1 MSKNAKIVRINDGFF
16 YAVVFA
22 YTIVMFLF
30 GLLLFELVLLLTMEL
45 YSRISDW
52 WWKFRF
58 NGRID

>member
-1 MSKNAKIVRINDGFF
+1 MDIH
-16 YAVVFA
+16 
-22 YTIVMFLF
+22 TIVMFLF
-30 GLLLFELVLLLTMEL
+30 GILLFELVLLLSMEL